1 MEVVAPRPNAEI
13 AANNPPFQYNYN
25 APKEESKQESSGWL
39 GGWFS
44 GPTMDKLVSTGNQA
58 LKQGTSVLSTM
69 GTAMQQKLEQAGVN
83 TESVTTFVSGA
94 AEKTVQ
100 VSTQLYQTS
109 AEKFSEL

>member
-44 GPTMDKLVSTGNQA
+44 GPTMDTLVSTGNQA

-83 TESVTTFVSGA
+83 TQSVTTFVSGA

>member
-1 MEVVAPRPNAEI
+1 MELVAPRPNAEI

-25 APKEESKQESSGWL
+25 AAQEESKQESSGWL

-44 GPTMDKLVSTGNQA
+44 AATVDKLVSTGNQA
-58 LKQGTSVLSTM
+58 LKSGTAVLSTV

-83 TESVTTFVSGA
+83 TQSVSSFVSGA

-100 VSTQLYQTS
+100 VST
-109 AEKFSEL
+109 